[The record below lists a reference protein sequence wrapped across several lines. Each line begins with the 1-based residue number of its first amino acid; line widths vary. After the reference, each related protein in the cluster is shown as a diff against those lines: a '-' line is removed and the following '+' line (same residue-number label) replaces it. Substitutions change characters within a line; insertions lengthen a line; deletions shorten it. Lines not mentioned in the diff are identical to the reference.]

1 VEGRDDEKKSVMLV
15 LFSMYLMHLSL
26 FLPICLVFV
35 YIFILT
41 RSCWWRVGMIKNN
54 YLELLIN
61 FTISY
66 AGFVFNVLAFVSK
79 SRAGIIH
86 HQTRLCWLLLLQ

>member
-1 VEGRDDEKKSVMLV
+1 
-15 LFSMYLMHLSL
+15 
-26 FLPICLVFV
+26 
-35 YIFILT
+35 
-41 RSCWWRVGMIKNN
+41 MIKNN

-66 AGFVFNVLAFVSK
+66 AGFVFYVLAFVSN
-79 SRAGIIH
+79 SRAGIIR